1 MAKQNKKQRG
11 EPSAMRR
18 DQVASA
24 AKSSVAG
31 GASQGQ
37 LAAHPPAKHP
47 TLLAVSVI
55 LFILWFVFLLFSA
68 LWG

>member
-1 MAKQNKKQRG
+1 MAKQSKKQRG
-11 EPSAMRR
+11 EPAAMRR
-18 DQVASA
+18 DQATSA
-24 AKSSVAG
+24 AKPSVPG
-31 GASQGQ
+31 TASHGQ

-68 LWG
+68 VWG